1 MINRMRRVRLCVI
14 GDAYDTECEPSRLP
28 WRIRSISL
36 ALLQLSQNTSVP
48 RTTRSDKKN
57 QIMYNENLANIST
70 THTFHCDVI
79 VATMLCRGALQV
91 SIYRLATNC
100 DEYCFIWTNP
110 WLTEWNTDV
119 TTTICKE
126 EYDKHDKVEVDI
138 VNIDEENNAE
148 VDVTVYICGCSHTFK
163 VKAVLD
169 SNSYGDFS
177 EIKSCSDFGNC
188 QYIYDHQVQ
197 IKIESASDDGKG
209 DRCNSAVVYG
219 DKLSLLLTFFLVL
232 AELLLWFKSRFYVHL
247 YLHQENIILDMCQ
260 PSYKLCGVSM
270 FFIVHTVRNIV
281 IFTIH
286 NKSL

>member
-1 MINRMRRVRLCVI
+1 MSLVMLMTLNANPHDCLDVLDLFHLLYCSSHKILQSRKQQEVIRRI
-14 GDAYDTECEPSRLP
+14 KS
-28 WRIRSISL
+28 SIMKILQTYLLLILFTVMS
-36 ALLQLSQNTSVP
+36 LLQQCYAEELY
-48 RTTRSDKKN
+48 K
-57 QIMYNENLANIST
+57 
-70 THTFHCDVI
+70 
-79 VATMLCRGALQV
+79 V

-126 EYDKHDKVEVDI
+126 EYDKHDEVEVDI

-197 IKIESASDDGKG
+197 IKIESAGDDGKG

-232 AELLLWFKSRFYVHL
+232 AELLL
-247 YLHQENIILDMCQ
+247 
-260 PSYKLCGVSM
+260 
-270 FFIVHTVRNIV
+270 
-281 IFTIH
+281 
-286 NKSL
+286 